1 MFKPTWE
8 YYWALEVMKCSTDSH
23 CAFCSSAL
31 FFLNCPK
38 SPQAALTEYH
48 RLGSLNS
55 ISHSCGAWK
64 PRVKVLAQ
72 SGSGEASL
80 PSLQLVAFSRC
91 PHSLSLSASSISS
104 SCKDTTPI
112 TLGPHPRTSFNLR
125 YLLQRPLPGYSCP
138 GDWEFN
144 LRNLGGKIQFIAV
157 TVNLAAN
164 IS

>member
-8 YYWALEVMKCSTDSH
+8 YYWALEVTKCSPDSH
-23 CAFCSSAL
+23 CVFCSSAL
-31 FFLNCPK
+31 Y
-38 SPQAALTEYH
+38 SDLTEYH

-72 SGSGEASL
+72 SGSGEASH

-112 TLGPHPRTSFNLR
+112 TLGPHLRTSFNLR
-125 YLLQRPLPGYSCP
+125 YLLQRPLPGDSCP

-144 LRNLGGKIQFIAV
+144 LRNLGGKIQFIAF